1 MPPVG
6 AMSRLVKGTA
16 RSSSCSNWFALAG
29 LEPVVALDDGVHR
42 QEFHDDRQTEEAS
55 NTARAL
61 LTMAAT
67 RDDHLIALPKL
78 PTAAVRQVVRSLLNA
93 AMVQEIPAP
102 IMIRPLLGGLA
113 KMAAC

>member
-1 MPPVG
+1 
-6 AMSRLVKGTA
+6 
-16 RSSSCSNWFALAG
+16 
-29 LEPVVALDDGVHR
+29 
-42 QEFHDDRQTEEAS
+42 
-55 NTARAL
+55 
-61 LTMAAT
+61 MAAT